1 MSLEKI
7 LVSLK
12 SLDTSSDYSVPT
24 LWDSGEVS
32 IKYVNPATYY
42 TTAIENILSQPKAQL
57 QPGTGGEWTKSS
69 AIYNVFVRVT
79 TAFDHNQ
86 DGKIEIEPSAS
97 GFRET
102 GTFLKSIALLP
113 YIKQLGA
120 SVVHL
125 LPITSIGQDG
135 NKGTLGSPYAIKNP
149 YKIDENLSEPAL
161 KLGVEAEFKAFVD
174 ACHHLGLRVVTE
186 FVFRTMSKD
195 GDWIPEHPDWFY
207 WINDRTPNRAPGT
220 SDEQS
225 YGNPI
230 FSEEELKV
238 IKAKVEEKSLNSLPE
253 PHRVYKDMFVSTPT
267 RVEMQNGRYVGTTAD
282 GKTCRIPGA
291 FADWPPDDIQPPWN
305 DVTYLKIFDHPDF
318 NYIAYNTIRMYDE
331 RLENN
336 AYANC
341 TLWEKIIGIIP
352 HYKKEYGI
360 DGVMIDMG
368 HALPSTLKQEL
379 ISTARECDPDFA
391 FWDENFKTTETGRKE
406 GYNAVMGSIPFVGD
420 KPNEFKGY
428 INYLG
433 QVGAPLPVFG
443 TAENHN
449 CPRNAARL
457 GGGKT
462 GMMYSKLVWSLC
474 AVLPAVPFIH
484 SGMEICETQPINTG
498 LDFTPEEQKRYPSET
513 LPLFSEYAYNWAT
526 ANRFP
531 TLNNYIRHILE
542 VRAKYLDVIMC
553 GIPGALFAIETENPK
568 LLVIQREANGKK
580 LLFAGNY
587 NFENRESC
595 SLWLDTNQ
603 SAAVDL
609 FSEKSYRVENGSVW
623 LTLEPGESVLFA
635 L

>member
-7 LVSLK
+7 LASLK
-12 SLDTSSDYSVPT
+12 SLDTPSNYAVPT
-24 LWDSGEVS
+24 LWDSNEVS
-32 IKYVNPATYY
+32 VKYVNPSTYY
-42 TTAIENILSQPKAQL
+42 TTAIENILSQPKAPL
-57 QPGTGGEWTKSS
+57 QSGAGGEWTKSS
-69 AIYNVFVRVT
+69 AIYNMFVRVT

-86 DGKIEIEPSAS
+86 DGKIELQPSAS

-113 YIKQLGA
+113 YIKKLGA
-120 SVVHL
+120 TVVHL

-149 YKIDENLSEPAL
+149 YKIDEALSEPAL
-161 KLGVEAEFKAFVD
+161 KLGVEAEFKAFVE

-207 WINDRTPNRAPGT
+207 WVDNNIENRAPGT
-220 SDEQS
+220 SNEQH

-238 IKAKVEEKSLNSLPE
+238 IKAKVLEEDFKELPA
-253 PHRVYKDMFVSTPT
+253 PHATYKEMFLTPPV
-267 RVEMQNGRYVGTTAD
+267 RVEMQNGRYIGTTD
-282 GKTCRIPGA
+282 DSKTCRIPGA

-305 DVTYLKIFDHPDF
+305 DVTYLKMFDHPDF

-331 RLENN
+331 RLEKNSH
-336 AYANC
+336 ANRP
-341 TLWEKIIGIIP
+341 LWDKIIGIIP
-352 HYKKEYGI
+352 HYQKDFGI

-368 HALPSTLKQEL
+368 HALPTELKQAMVC
-379 ISTARECDPDFA
+379 TARELDPDFA
-391 FWDENFKTTETGRKE
+391 FWDENFSTTEKGLKE
-406 GYNAVMGSIPFVGD
+406 GYNAVMGSIPFVGH
-420 KPNEFKGY
+420 KPNDFKGY

-433 QVGAPLPVFG
+433 KVGVPLPLFG

-449 CPRNAARL
+449 CPRNASRL
-457 GGGKT
+457 GDGKT
-462 GMMYSKLVWSLC
+462 GVIYSKLVWSLC
-474 AVLPAVPFIH
+474 AILPAVPFIH

-498 LDFTPEEQKRYPSET
+498 LDFTPEEQKRYPSEK

-526 ANRFP
+526 ANGFAP
-531 TLNNYIRHILE
+531 LNSYIQHVLK
-542 VRAKYLDVIMC
+542 VRAKHLDVIMC
-553 GIPGALFAIETENPK
+553 GESGSLCAIEVENPK
-568 LLVIQREANGKK
+568 LLIIQRKANGKK

-587 NFENRESC
+587 NFENQESC
-595 SLWLDTNQ
+595 SLRLDINQ
-603 SAAVDL
+603 ETIVDL
-609 FSEKSYRVENGSVW
+609 FSEKSYRIESGALW
-623 LTLEPGESVLFA
+623 LTLEPGESALFT

>member
-7 LVSLK
+7 LASLK
-12 SLDTSSDYSVPT
+12 SLNSHSDYAVPT
-24 LWDSGEVS
+24 IWDSEEVS
-32 IKYVNPATYY
+32 VKYVNPAAYY
-42 TTAIENILSQPKAQL
+42 TTAIENILSQPKASF
-57 QPGTGGEWTKSS
+57 QPGVGGEWTKSS
-69 AIYNVFVRVT
+69 AIYNIFVRVT

-86 DGKIEIEPSAS
+86 NGKVEIAPLTS

-102 GTFLKSIALLP
+102 GTFLKSIALLH
-113 YIKQLGA
+113 YIKRLGA
-120 SVVHL
+120 TVVHL

-149 YKIDENLSEPAL
+149 YEIDDLLSEPAL
-161 KLGVEAEFKAFVD
+161 KLGVETEFKAFVE
-174 ACHHLGLRVVTE
+174 ACHHLGLRVVSE

-195 GDWIPEHPDWFY
+195 GDWIAEHPDWFY
-207 WINDRTPNRAPGT
+207 WIDDKIQNRTPGT
-220 SDEQS
+220 SDEQH

-230 FSEEELKV
+230 FTEAELKI
-238 IKAKVEEKSLNSLPE
+238 IKAKVQEEDFNELPE
-253 PHRVYKDMFVSTPT
+253 PHAVYKDMFFAPPVQ
-267 RVEMQNGRYVGTTAD
+267 VKMQNGRYIGTSAD

-305 DVTYLKIFDHPDF
+305 DVTYLKMYTHPDF

-331 RLENN
+331 RLEKNSH
-336 AYANC
+336 ANRP
-341 TLWEKIIGIIP
+341 LWDKIIGIIP
-352 HYKKEYGI
+352 HYQQEFGI

-368 HALPSTLKQEL
+368 HALPTELKQAMVR
-379 ISTARECDPDFA
+379 TAREINPDFA
-391 FWDENFKTTETGRKE
+391 FWDENFSTTEKGRKE
-406 GYNAVMGSIPFVGD
+406 GYNAVMGSIPFVGH
-420 KPNEFKGY
+420 KPNDFKGY

-433 QVGAPLPVFG
+433 KVGVPLPLFG

-457 GGGKT
+457 GDGKT
-462 GMMYSKLVWSLC
+462 GVMYSKLVWSLC

-526 ANRFP
+526 ANGFKP
-531 TLNNYIRHILE
+531 ISAHIRHILD
-542 VRAKYLDVIMC
+542 VRAKHLDIIMC
-553 GIPGALFAIETENPK
+553 GEPGALCAVEAENPK
-568 LLVIQREANGKK
+568 LLIIQREANGKK

-587 NFENRESC
+587 NFEDLESC
-595 SLWLDTNQ
+595 SLKADTKLETI
-603 SAAVDL
+603 VDL
-609 FSEKSYRVENGSVW
+609 FSEKAYPVKNST
-623 LTLEPGESVLFA
+623 LHFTLEPGESVLFA